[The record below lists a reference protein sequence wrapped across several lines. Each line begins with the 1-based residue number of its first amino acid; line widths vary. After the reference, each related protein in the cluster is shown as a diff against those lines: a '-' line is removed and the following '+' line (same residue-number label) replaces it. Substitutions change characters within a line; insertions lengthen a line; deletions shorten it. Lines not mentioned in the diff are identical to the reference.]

1 VVFVLITLFIDML
14 GMGLVIPIL
23 PRLVQSLLGDG
34 IGEASFVFGLLV
46 AIYAL
51 MQFFCAPVLGAL
63 SDRFGRR
70 PVILL
75 ALAGLGF
82 DYVLLSFAPT
92 IWWLVVGRIAAGVFG
107 ATVTPAGA
115 YIADVSPPEKRAAN
129 FGLIGIAFGLGFIA
143 GPALGGLLGETNLRL
158 PFMVCAGLTFFN
170 FLFGLLVMP
179 ESLKPENRRALD
191 WTQMNPV
198 GALRAVWRYRG
209 VAAMVPVFVAAQLAQ
224 QGLQSVW
231 VPYTTYRYN
240 WSVGQVGASLAV
252 VGLLFAFSQGALVR
266 PMVSRFG
273 EMRTLMGALVVAVLG
288 MLLFGLASQGWMMYA
303 VTALYCVGLGLLNPS
318 VQGRMSRSVPANAQG
333 LLQGAMASVMTATA
347 VAGPPLANGLFA
359 LAISPQAPVTLPGAP
374 FFLGSLLCL
383 AALWLAVRQFA
394 RDRSQ
399 MVTQEREDQVRQLR
413 QRFVREVRI
422 EDQVLRRGDL
432 VVRGELGR
440 RSADGVHQADRQQHA
455 RLNSG
460 SQVLDVDVA

>member
-1 VVFVLITLFIDML
+1 MLNFGKASAGRQASVVFVLITVFIDIV

-23 PRLVQSLLGDG
+23 PRLVQDMVGGS

-46 AIYAL
+46 SIYSV
-51 MQFFCAPVLGAL
+51 MQFFCAPILGAL

-70 PVILL
+70 PVILM

-82 DYVLLSFAPT
+82 DYVLLTFAPT
-92 IWWLVVGRIAAGVFG
+92 IWWLVLGRVVAGVFG
-107 ATVTPAGA
+107 ATFTPAGA

-129 FGLIGIAFGLGFIA
+129 FGLIGVAFGLGFIA

-158 PFMVCAGLTFFN
+158 PFMVCAALTFAN

-179 ESLKPENRRALD
+179 ESLRPENRRAID

-231 VPYTTYRYN
+231 VPYTTYRYG
-240 WSVGQVGASLAV
+240 WGVAQIGASLAV
-252 VGLLFAFSQGALVR
+252 VGLLFAISQGALVR
-266 PMVSRFG
+266 PVVARFG
-273 EMRTLMGALVVAVLG
+273 EMRTLMIALVVAVLG

-303 VTALYCVGLGLLNPS
+303 VTAVYCLGLGLLNPA
-318 VQGRMSRSVPANAQG
+318 VQGVMSRAVADNEQG

-347 VAGPPLANGLFA
+347 IIGPPLANGLFA
-359 LAISPQAPVTLPGAP
+359 VAISPQAPLTLPGAP
-374 FFLGSLLCL
+374 FFLGSILCL
-383 AALWLAVRQFA
+383 VALWLASRQSA
-394 RDRSQ
+394 RAP
-399 MVTQEREDQVRQLR
+399 VLAHPAV
-413 QRFVREVRI
+413 EVRI
-422 EDQVLRRGDL
+422 
-432 VVRGELGR
+432 
-440 RSADGVHQADRQQHA
+440 AA
-455 RLNSG
+455 
-460 SQVLDVDVA
+460 